1 MAQNLT
7 NQDSRFLAAQAST
20 EMDSAKLT
28 RIVAELCSSLDERQK
43 TPRFQRQEDNQDS
56 LIQAEH
62 YPKSDA
68 CAS

>member
-7 NQDSRFLAAQAST
+7 NQDWRSLAVQAST

-43 TPRFQRQEDNQDS
+43 TLQRQEDNQDS

-62 YPKSDA
+62 NPKSDA
-68 CAS
+68 CAN